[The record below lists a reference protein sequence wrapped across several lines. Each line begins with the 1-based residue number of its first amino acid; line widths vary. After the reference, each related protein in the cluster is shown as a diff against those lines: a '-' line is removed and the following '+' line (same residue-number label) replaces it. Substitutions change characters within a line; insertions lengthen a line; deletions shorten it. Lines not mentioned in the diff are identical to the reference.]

1 MPNEIYHRS
10 EWGNPKPEGWGNIYF
25 DADATNE
32 LYKRSDNYENSNGT
46 DEILRDIPNK
56 ASIVLTPTAYDNGS
70 INSVIPSTNTNL
82 NVSFNNQNGWS
93 WNGSVLSAS
102 PASGESRF
110 IDDRFLRQK
119 TYLIT
124 FKVLSYTSGSLGYK
138 FGGGSNFNDYFNNDL
153 IEGNIISFQA
163 NSDANFPNFQF
174 LTSDF
179 NGSLSEISFTELD
192 TADFDFTRASIATRV
207 NEQGVIEEV
216 ASGIPRIDYTS
227 GFGSWLLEPQ
237 STNLFERSEEFDNSY
252 WTKNNLSVTPNQL
265 VSPNGSTNAD
275 KVILDSGTNNING
288 GLFREIS
295 TTASTQYAFSIFA
308 KKGEYRYGT
317 IGFGSTSSNGF
328 HFDLEQGIIL
338 SEFNASAQYTNVS
351 KEMIDYGNGWYKLIV
366 VTTDDIGSSRFI
378 GIRPHNTV
386 PTATNNNY
394 PSTGDG
400 TSGIYVWGAQ
410 LEQKSFATSYT
421 KTEGSTVTR
430 SADVAN
436 NSGNADLFN
445 DSEGVLY
452 AEIAALVNDLTVRC
466 ISISDGS
473 LDNSIR
479 IAYQTISNSIN
490 FRIRSNGVSSHS
502 TNRDVS
508 DITEFAKVAYKY
520 KSGGSSAFING
531 FKRSTLVSS
540 FAFTNALNQLRFE
553 NGSGSQDF
561 YGNTKE
567 LAVFKE
573 ALTDAELETL
583 TSWVSFTQMAT
594 DLEYTLE

>member
-192 TADFDFTRASIATRV
+192 TADFDFTRGLSATRV
-207 NEQGVIEEV
+207 NEKGVIEEV

-227 GFGSWLLEPQ
+227 GFGSWLLEPE
-237 STNLFERSEEFDNSY
+237 STNLFQRSEEFDNSY
-252 WTKNNLSVTPNQL
+252 WLKTIYLLRQ
-265 VSPNGSTNAD
+265 
-275 KVILDSGTNNING
+275 IN
-288 GLFREIS
+288 
-295 TTASTQYAFSIFA
+295 
-308 KKGEYRYGT
+308 
-317 IGFGSTSSNGF
+317 
-328 HFDLEQGIIL
+328 
-338 SEFNASAQYTNVS
+338 
-351 KEMIDYGNGWYKLIV
+351 
-366 VTTDDIGSSRFI
+366 
-378 GIRPHNTV
+378 
-386 PTATNNNY
+386 
-394 PSTGDG
+394 
-400 TSGIYVWGAQ
+400 
-410 LEQKSFATSYT
+410 
-421 KTEGSTVTR
+421 
-430 SADVAN
+430 
-436 NSGNADLFN
+436 
-445 DSEGVLY
+445 
-452 AEIAALVNDLTVRC
+452 
-466 ISISDGS
+466 
-473 LDNSIR
+473 
-479 IAYQTISNSIN
+479 
-490 FRIRSNGVSSHS
+490 
-502 TNRDVS
+502 
-508 DITEFAKVAYKY
+508 
-520 KSGGSSAFING
+520 
-531 FKRSTLVSS
+531 
-540 FAFTNALNQLRFE
+540 
-553 NGSGSQDF
+553 
-561 YGNTKE
+561 
-567 LAVFKE
+567 
-573 ALTDAELETL
+573 
-583 TSWVSFTQMAT
+583 
-594 DLEYTLE
+594 